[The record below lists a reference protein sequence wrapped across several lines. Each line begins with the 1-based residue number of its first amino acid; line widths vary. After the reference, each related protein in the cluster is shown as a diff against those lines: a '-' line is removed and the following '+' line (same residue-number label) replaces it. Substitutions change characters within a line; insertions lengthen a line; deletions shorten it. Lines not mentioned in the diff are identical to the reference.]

1 MSVKGSSYAHFRR
14 ALTAGHLH
22 LVRQAAAELPRV
34 PLEDAL
40 SVVLLIAR
48 REPERLERAA
58 VRWLARLALEKPKVT
73 SWDLRWGLLAFEALP
88 RDPEGARDAL
98 ADLCDRHGLPAA
110 AAVLR
115 GGAAGWDTAS
125 R

>member
-14 ALTAGHLH
+14 ALASGHLH

-40 SVVLLIAR
+40 AVVLLIGR

-58 VRWLARLALEKPKVT
+58 VRWLARLALERPAVT
-73 SWDLRWGLLAFEALP
+73 GWDLRWGLLAFEALP

-98 ADLCDRHGLPAA
+98 ADLCDRHGLAGGA
-110 AAVLR
+110 RLLR
-115 GGAAGWDTAS
+115 GS
-125 R
+125 